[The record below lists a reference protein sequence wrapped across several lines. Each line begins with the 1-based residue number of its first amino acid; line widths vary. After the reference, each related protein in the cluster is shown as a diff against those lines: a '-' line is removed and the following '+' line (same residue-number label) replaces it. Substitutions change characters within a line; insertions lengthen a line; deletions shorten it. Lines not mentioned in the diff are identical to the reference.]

1 MCKVTQAAIVR
12 MAAEGFIPHDEPVEY
27 SVTDNVG
34 SPGHTN
40 PNDTFQPNL
49 TNVERES
56 NQCEV
61 ANFTATL
68 TANTTD
74 ETNNTV
80 IECGE
85 VLTSDQVQRKT
96 LTQSC
101 KTK

>member
-1 MCKVTQAAIVR
+1 MTQTPILR
-12 MAAEGFIPHDEPVEY
+12 IAAEGFIPPDEPVEY
-27 SVTDNVG
+27 SVTDDVG

-49 TNVERES
+49 TNVQREL

-85 VLTSDQVQRKT
+85 VLTSDQVQRET